1 MAVNNFDKVNA
12 HLGNINFVLLFISL
26 SAVIG
31 YLQSK
36 LLLTVYHALAGK
48 VKHDPREIRYA
59 LAGSLLKDL
68 VIQKVTREFGLPT
81 GSPVDKDTEIF
92 SFCYHYTAART
103 DSHSFWYPERLAAY
117 SMFVAVISLPV
128 SLALAFFI
136 VSLSCG
142 LWLKISSTAVLVPLC
157 FWYCF
162 AQSLLLRKEWIKNV
176 YRLFYSLD
184 EAANR

>member
-1 MAVNNFDKVNA
+1 MFSNSGNFRDLILFVIPGSISLYFGLGLMKLLMAVNNFDKVNA

-92 SFCYHYTAART
+92 SFCYHYTKC
-103 DSHSFWYPERLAAY
+103 
-117 SMFVAVISLPV
+117 
-128 SLALAFFI
+128 ALIPILFGI
-136 VSLSCG
+136 LSGWRPIRC
-142 LWLKISSTAVLVPLC
+142 S
-157 FWYCF
+157 
-162 AQSLLLRKEWIKNV
+162 
-176 YRLFYSLD
+176 
-184 EAANR
+184 